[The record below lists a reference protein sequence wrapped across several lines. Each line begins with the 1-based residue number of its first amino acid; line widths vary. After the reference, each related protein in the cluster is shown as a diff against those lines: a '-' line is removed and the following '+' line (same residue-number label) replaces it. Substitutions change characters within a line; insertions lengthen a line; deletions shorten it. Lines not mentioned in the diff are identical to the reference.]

1 MGILEPGQH
10 PGRGDGMVPRP
21 LPNCCFAC
29 ESRTIEFHCKV
40 AGCRWMICK
49 KCTAVSSFVPK
60 LTWDG
65 LISTHVWNGDGTF
78 QYTRRVYGGVE
89 RLR

>member
-1 MGILEPGQH
+1 
-10 PGRGDGMVPRP
+10 
-21 LPNCCFAC
+21 
-29 ESRTIEFHCKV
+29 
-40 AGCRWMICK
+40 MICK

-60 LTWDG
+60 LVWEG